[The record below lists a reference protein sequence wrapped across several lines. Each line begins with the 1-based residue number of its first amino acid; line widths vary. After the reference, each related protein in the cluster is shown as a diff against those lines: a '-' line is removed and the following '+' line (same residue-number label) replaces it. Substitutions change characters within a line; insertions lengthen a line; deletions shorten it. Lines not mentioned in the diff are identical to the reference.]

1 MSIRPRTDPVPLR
14 AVIAAVPDAVV
25 TGDPAGTVSG
35 VTHDSREVIA
45 GDLYAAMPG
54 ASHHGAD
61 FANEAVAAGASA
73 ILTDEEGAARITA
86 AVPVVVADS
95 PRNVLGQ
102 VSSEIYGRPSEK
114 LTVLGVTGTNGKTT
128 TSYLLDAGLRGAGMV
143 TGLLGTI
150 ETRVGDRALP
160 SVRTTP
166 EAPDLQASLAL
177 MLEAGAEAVSMEVSS
192 HALALRR
199 IDGTRLR
206 ASIFTNLTQDHLD
219 FHPSLED
226 YFKAKARLFTEAL
239 TDVAV
244 INVDDPYGL
253 RLLERSRLPVV
264 TFSVI
269 GSHLADWTLASSERD
284 GMRSRL
290 ALAGPTGERLQLSV
304 ALLGGFNASNL
315 LGAVSALST
324 LGLDLDKVVQ
334 GIEALPG
341 VPGRMEVVDAGQPFV
356 ALVDYA
362 HTPDAVATLLS
373 TLRELTPSRV
383 IIVLGC
389 GGDRDASKRP
399 LMGRAAASAADVA
412 VLTSDNPR
420 SEDPS
425 AILAE
430 MEEGARAAGSP
441 HEIHIELDR
450 RAAIELAVSLA
461 RPGDVVCIA
470 GKGHETGQDIGG
482 VVHHFDD
489 REVLRQALA
498 AR

>member
-1 MSIRPRTDPVPLR
+1 MPLR

-54 ASHHGAD
+54 ATHHGAD
-61 FANEAVAAGASA
+61 FVNEAIAAGASA
-73 ILTDEEGAARITA
+73 ILTDEEGAARIIA
-86 AVPVVVADS
+86 VVPVVIANS

-102 VSSEIYGRPSEK
+102 VSSEIYGQPSEK

-128 TSYLLDAGLRGAGMV
+128 TTYLLDAGLRGAGMV

-226 YFKAKARLFTEAL
+226 YFTAKARLFTEAL

-264 TFSVI
+264 TFSAS
-269 GSHLADWTLASSERD
+269 GSHLADWTVASAERE

-290 ALAGPTGERLQLSV
+290 SLAGPTGERLELSV

-341 VPGRMEVVDAGQPFV
+341 VPGRMELVDAGQPFV

-362 HTPDAVATLLS
+362 HTPDAVETLLS
-373 TLRELTPSRV
+373 TLRELTSSRV

-399 LMGRAAASAADVA
+399 LMGRAAASGADIA

-420 SEDPS
+420 SEDPA

-441 HEIHIELDR
+441 HEIHLELDR

-461 RPGDVVCIA
+461 GPGDVVCIA

-489 REVLRQALA
+489 REVLREALA
-498 AR
+498 PR